1 MILRTFATA
10 SLGKFKYRVVET
22 FNAISLQMNEPN
34 EIDIEELITLF
45 LKDRT
50 SEGLSRCLDEMATEV
65 KKNKSEVYL

>member
-34 EIDIEELITLF
+34 EIDIEEWITLF

-50 SEGLSRCLDEMATEV
+50 PEGLSRCLDEMATEV

>member
-22 FNAISLQMNEPN
+22 FNAISLQINEPN
-34 EIDIEELITLF
+34 EIDIEEWITLF
-45 LKDRT
+45 LKDR
-50 SEGLSRCLDEMATEV
+50 SPEGLSKCLDKMATEV